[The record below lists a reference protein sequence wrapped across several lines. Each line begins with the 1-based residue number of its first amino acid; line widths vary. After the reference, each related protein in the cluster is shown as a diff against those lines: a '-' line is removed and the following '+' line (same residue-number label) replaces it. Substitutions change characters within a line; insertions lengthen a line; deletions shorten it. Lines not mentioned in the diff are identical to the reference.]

1 MFNNLLKAEIMNVGK
16 FKLVHGSDITKYYN
30 EDNYFKLNGSL
41 GNSCMRHEDCNE
53 FFKIYEDVASLLICI
68 KDDLIVG
75 RAIIWNIDNYTLMDR
90 IYVCDDY
97 LEEYFINYARD
108 QKWAIRFHNK
118 LTNNGDVVYWYLP
131 FDNYESQ
138 HRLNLS
144 IKLNKHYEYFPYI
157 DSFRYYDA
165 ETNMI
170 SLNPD
175 IGNCVAD
182 QTDGDLNLVSIRT
195 CAQCGRKFKEWYED
209 DDDHIHYSDYLNT
222 YLCCDCS
229 YYHDDL
235 CDYVPNDA
243 DTVLVYNSEDDEI
256 PYPKEYVQN
265 NTIDINTYSPCNN
278 KFVYYD
284 GKYYYME
291 CFYWNLEENKYK
303 FLEENKNED

>member
-1 MFNNLLKAEIMNVGK
+1 MNVGK

-144 IKLNKHYEYFPYI
+144 IKLNKCYEYFPYI

-175 IGNCVAD
+175 VGNCVAD
-182 QTDGDLNLVSIRT
+182 QTNGDLNLVSIRT
-195 CAQCGRKFKEWYED
+195 CAQCGRKFKAWYED

-278 KFVYYD
+278 KFVYYG